1 MNLFR
6 KICIIVCAGNLM
18 LCGCADASRDQTN
31 GLSFSSMKYNRA
43 DTFYCYS
50 TPGNMTHV
58 LDYESMQDTAL
69 CKIPNCKHTATDC
82 FMKRLNGQIPVFD
95 GEHAYYFLDDA
106 PKYQPDDSGK
116 AKVVLGSSLYDHDFS
131 KETETKL
138 LHVDASV
145 SNICYGLL
153 LKERRIYY
161 IENLYSREADENG
174 VETSFGNTG
183 GPMSLHVYSLET
195 QEDTKL
201 CELYNPAEI
210 GRIYP
215 TVYYSGEVYMAGVY
229 DNKLYFNVSFISE
242 TQPELVSKIYPT
254 YYDFTDGSYH
264 GQPDNISDFENSVVA
279 FVSEDCLAECRNGET
294 TVYRK
299 GNEIPVEL
307 TNECFND
314 YSEIYVINDTLFCT
328 GKVFDLNTKEV
339 REPAVLK
346 DKSVV
351 AKYGDSYIIS
361 DIGMRENFEKI
372 SAEQLLK

>member
-1 MNLFR
+1 M
-6 KICIIVCAGNLM
+6 K
-18 LCGCADASRDQTN
+18 DA
-31 GLSFSSMKYNRA
+31 
-43 DTFYCYS
+43 
-50 TPGNMTHV
+50 
-58 LDYESMQDTAL
+58 AL
-69 CKIPNCKHTATDC
+69 CNKPNCNHTATDC
-82 FMKRLNGQIPVFD
+82 FMKRLNGQVPVFD
-95 GEHAYYFLDDA
+95 GEHGYYFLDDA
-106 PKYQPDDSGK
+106 PKYQPDESGK
-116 AKVVLGSSLYDHDFS
+116 TKVVLGSSLYMHDFS
-131 KETETKL
+131 QETDTKL

-145 SNICYGLL
+145 SNNCYGLL
-153 LKERRIYY
+153 LKDHNIYY
-161 IENLYSREADENG
+161 IENLYSRETDENG
-174 VETSFGNTG
+174 VETGFGNTG